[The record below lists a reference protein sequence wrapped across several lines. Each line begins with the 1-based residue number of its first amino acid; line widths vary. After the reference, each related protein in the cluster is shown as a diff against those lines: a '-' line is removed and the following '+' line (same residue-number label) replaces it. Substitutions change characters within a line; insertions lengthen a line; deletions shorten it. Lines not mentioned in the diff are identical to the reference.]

1 MGLFR
6 RWLSR
11 SRFGW
16 FGALVVRSIWADPG
30 RSLARIPVC
39 GFSIAWNSVGPGSEM
54 NTAEHRRKSWPA
66 AQEAKRMTLMENE
79 VALIVQMR
87 KKEPHVLVY
96 RGGNR
101 RVP

>member
-1 MGLFR
+1 MGGPMTSMGLFR

-39 GFSIAWNSVGPGSEM
+39 GFSIASSNSVGPGSEM
-54 NTAEHRRKSWPA
+54 NTASVSRAAAKALSALTAPYARGAAGASGRRS
-66 AQEAKRMTLMENE
+66 
-79 VALIVQMR
+79 
-87 KKEPHVLVY
+87 
-96 RGGNR
+96 
-101 RVP
+101 